1 MYRQVL
7 ISIVIP
13 MYNAE
18 KYIGQMITSIIK
30 QTYENWELIIIDDGS
45 SDRSYEVCKLFDDQ
59 RIIIVSQENQ
69 GQMVARIN
77 GIAQAHGEYTL
88 VVDADDYLETNC
100 LEKIADVVNENRPDM
115 VFFEYYS
122 FLMERGTSKSV
133 ILVICQKYIVRI
145 QSSIILLSIGIINYG
160 IRL

>member
-1 MYRQVL
+1 M
-7 ISIVIP
+7 
-13 MYNAE
+13 E
-18 KYIGQMITSIIK
+18 GFSIIMPTYNQAHFIRRAILSVLE
-30 QTYENWELIIIDDGS
+30 QTYKCWELIIIDDGS

-122 FLMERGTSKSV
+122 FFDGKRNKQECHFSDLPDAG
-133 ILVICQKYIVRI
+133 L
-145 QSSIILLSIGIINYG
+145 
-160 IRL
+160 